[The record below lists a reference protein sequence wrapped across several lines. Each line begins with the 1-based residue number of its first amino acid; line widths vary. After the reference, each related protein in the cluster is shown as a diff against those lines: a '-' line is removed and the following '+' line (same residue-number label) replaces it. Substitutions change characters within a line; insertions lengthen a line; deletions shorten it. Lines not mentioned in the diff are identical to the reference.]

1 MSLVL
6 EQQGKLQG
14 PKLRPIVR
22 CSWIPIYPPPFNA
35 PGREKSLTLVVWRQY
50 VKNFTGMDLPGFEF
64 GDLIQ
69 KLSDERIKQRQRQRQ
84 RQLLLRDKR
93 ENEHERRLYL
103 EKRIEESEKETA
115 LLKEELEELDKRMC
129 GA

>member
-6 EQQGKLQG
+6 EQQGKPQG

-35 PGREKSLTLVVWRQY
+35 PGRKKSLALVVWRQY
-50 VKNFTGMDLPGFEF
+50 VKNFTGIDLPSFEF

-69 KLSDERIKQRQRQRQ
+69 KLSDERIKQ

>member
-1 MSLVL
+1 MDFHISAP
-6 EQQGKLQG
+6 LQC
-14 PKLRPIVR
+14 PRPR
-22 CSWIPIYPPPFNA
+22 
-35 PGREKSLTLVVWRQY
+35 KSLTLVVWRQY

-69 KLSDERIKQRQRQRQ
+69 KLSDERIKQRQRQ
-84 RQLLLRDKR
+84 LLLRDKR

-115 LLKEELEELDKRMC
+115 RRKRNWRSWIREC
-129 GA
+129 VGPEDEQDV

>member
-1 MSLVL
+1 
-6 EQQGKLQG
+6 
-14 PKLRPIVR
+14 
-22 CSWIPIYPPPFNA
+22 
-35 PGREKSLTLVVWRQY
+35 VVWRQY

-69 KLSDERIKQRQRQRQ
+69 KLSDERIKQRQ